1 MGRQNLLGP
10 DKLYRLSLVDNDTH
24 DVVKVMLVSRIRATI
39 IAIASGI
46 GIILLIYSIIAF
58 TPLRSTIPGYPDAH
72 SKKVALANA
81 IKIDSLENIITRWDL
96 YAENLS
102 RVLSGE
108 KTVNFDSIIRNTNV
122 NYLSAKSKA
131 ELSRQDSLLA
141 ESVRKAERFG
151 VSRSSER
158 NVPVE
163 GKHFFTPLKG
173 AISSTFNA
181 ISSPGI
187 TISSAKGSIVSSVL
201 DGTVTYTAWNDND
214 KYVIIIQHSDNIMS
228 IYSNIQNCRCH
239 VGDVISAGTPIAVIE
254 DNLHFELWHNGSP
267 LDPVK
272 YISF

>member
-24 DVVKVMLVSRIRATI
+24 DVVKVMLISRIRATL
-39 IAIASGI
+39 IAIGAVVGV
-46 GIILLIYSIIAF
+46 ILLIYCIIAF

-102 RVLSGE
+102 RVLTGE
-108 KTVNFDSIIRNTNV
+108 ETVNFDNIVRNSSV
-122 NYLSAKSKA
+122 NYLSSKSRD
-131 ELSRQDSLLA
+131 ELRQRDSLLA
-141 ESVRKAERFG
+141 EGVRKAERFG
-151 VSRSSER
+151 VSRDLQRSI
-158 NVPVE
+158 PVE
-163 GKHFFTPLKG
+163 GMHFFTPLKG
-173 AISSTFNA
+173 AVSSAFNPS
-181 ISSPGI
+181 SSPGI
-187 TISSAKGSIVSSVL
+187 SINSAKGSIVSSVL

-214 KYVIIIQHSDNIMS
+214 KYVIIIQHSDNVMS
-228 IYSNIQNCRCH
+228 IYSNIQRCSCK
-239 VGDVISAGTPIAVIE
+239 VGDMISAGTPIGVIE
-254 DNLHFELWHNGSP
+254 NNLYFELWHNGSP

>member
-24 DVVKVMLVSRIRATI
+24 DVVKVMLISRMRATL
-39 IAIASGI
+39 IAIASVI

-108 KTVNFDSIIRNTNV
+108 ESVNFDSIIRRSSV
-122 NYLSAKSKA
+122 NYLSSKSKA
-131 ELSRQDSLLA
+131 ELSTRDSLLA

-151 VSRSSER
+151 VSRDAQKSL
-158 NVPVE
+158 PVE

-181 ISSPGI
+181 ITSPGVSI
-187 TISSAKGSIVSSVL
+187 ASAKGSIVSSVL

-214 KYVIIIQHSDNIMS
+214 KYTVIIQHNDNLMS
-228 IYSNIQNCRCH
+228 IYSNIQNCRCK

-254 DNLHFELWHNGSP
+254 DNLYFELWHNGSP
-267 LDPVK
+267 LDPLK

>member
-24 DVVKVMLVSRIRATI
+24 DVVKVMLISRIRATL
-39 IAIASGI
+39 IATGAVVGL
-46 GIILLIYSIIAF
+46 ILLIYCIIAF

-102 RVLSGE
+102 RVLTGE
-108 KTVNFDSIIRNTNV
+108 ETVNFDNIVRNSSV
-122 NYLSAKSKA
+122 NYLSSKSRD
-131 ELSRQDSLLA
+131 ELRQRDSLLA
-141 ESVRKAERFG
+141 EGVRKAERFG
-151 VSRSSER
+151 VSRDLQRSI
-158 NVPVE
+158 PVE
-163 GKHFFTPLKG
+163 GMHFFTPLKG
-173 AISSTFNA
+173 AVSSAFNPS
-181 ISSPGI
+181 SSPGI
-187 TISSAKGSIVSSVL
+187 SINSAKGSIVSSVL

-214 KYVIIIQHSDNIMS
+214 KYVIIIQHSDNVMS
-228 IYSNIQNCRCH
+228 IYSNIQRCSCK
-239 VGDVISAGTPIAVIE
+239 VGDMISAGTPIGVIE
-254 DNLHFELWHNGSP
+254 NNLYFELWHNGSP